1 MGKLEDIDVRIFC
14 AAAMDFYR
22 TQVKQVVA
30 ARWVSYKPY
39 FPFGLYGVF
48 QNFVTFFF
56 EQRKKMHFILNC
68 SVVEALQVNN
78 PCLQFF
84 HIHGQFHK
92 PESSPLLFMTFFRG
106 RGKEGSWFGVVGRRG
121 GKRLLSMPGV
131 APFSVLPLFLDRKTV
146 RNLVKIAPEIFFR
159 IKILR
164 ISRPFVFILWNWV
177 SSLAQYLGSQGCGAR
192 LRTATFETS
201 CSSEQELIKMIHEWR
216 NRQCVQRSKSHFP
229 FTTHFKIDARGPQPF
244 PHVHMLPWFNSILWS
259 LRFAEVITPFSLV
272 RTNSMLEVLMSLQ
285 MFSGQHVNFSSYR
298 TSMQIIRRLWY
309 PHLEGPL
316 KRVHLT
322 ENLLSAVS
330 QTVST
335 LDK

>member
-1 MGKLEDIDVRIFC
+1 MQLTAFCFLLQLVTLLNFVTLVFRLVLLKRGKRPGTVYLCWNIVLLSLILNGNFRFSYIVGRMGKLEDIDVRIFC

-121 GKRLLSMPGV
+121 GGKE
-131 APFSVLPLFLDRKTV
+131 T
-146 RNLVKIAPEIFFR
+146 
-159 IKILR
+159 
-164 ISRPFVFILWNWV
+164 FVH
-177 SSLAQYLGSQGCGAR
+177 AR
-192 LRTATFETS
+192 
-201 CSSEQELIKMIHEWR
+201 
-216 NRQCVQRSKSHFP
+216 RSP
-229 FTTHFKIDARGPQPF
+229 
-244 PHVHMLPWFNSILWS
+244 V
-259 LRFAEVITPFSLV
+259 
-272 RTNSMLEVLMSLQ
+272 
-285 MFSGQHVNFSSYR
+285 FSSP
-298 TSMQIIRRLWY
+298 IVF
-309 PHLEGPL
+309 GP
-316 KRVHLT
+316 
-322 ENLLSAVS
+322 EDC
-330 QTVST
+330 T
-335 LDK
+335 LPRQNCSRDFLQD

>member
-1 MGKLEDIDVRIFC
+1 MLLKRGKRPGTVYLCWNIVLLSLILNGNFRFSYIVGRMGKLEDIDVRIFC

-121 GKRLLSMPGV
+121 GGKE
-131 APFSVLPLFLDRKTV
+131 T
-146 RNLVKIAPEIFFR
+146 
-159 IKILR
+159 
-164 ISRPFVFILWNWV
+164 FVH
-177 SSLAQYLGSQGCGAR
+177 AR
-192 LRTATFETS
+192 
-201 CSSEQELIKMIHEWR
+201 
-216 NRQCVQRSKSHFP
+216 RSP
-229 FTTHFKIDARGPQPF
+229 
-244 PHVHMLPWFNSILWS
+244 V
-259 LRFAEVITPFSLV
+259 
-272 RTNSMLEVLMSLQ
+272 
-285 MFSGQHVNFSSYR
+285 FSSP
-298 TSMQIIRRLWY
+298 IVF
-309 PHLEGPL
+309 GPEDC
-316 KRVHLT
+316 T
-322 ENLLSAVS
+322 
-330 QTVST
+330 
-335 LDK
+335 